1 MHPTQEISAQKP
13 IARNVGG
20 GFDSIG
26 EAQPRGPLGIQDR
39 EAPGQPRHQVQGEG
53 EAEGAR
59 LARDAGAWLNTFYPQ

>member
-26 EAQPRGPLGIQDR
+26 EAQPRGPLGIQNR
-39 EAPGQPRHQVQGEG
+39 EAPG
-53 EAEGAR
+53 
-59 LARDAGAWLNTFYPQ
+59 